1 MKIILALL
9 VALGFID
16 LCVIAA
22 EAIYV
27 SFCGDILTD
36 IDFVDKKDEIR

>member
-1 MKIILALL
+1 MKIILAFL
-9 VALGFID
+9 AAIGFID

-22 EAIYV
+22 WVIYV
-27 SFCGDILTD
+27 SFFGDILTD

>member
-9 VALGFID
+9 AALGFID

-22 EAIYV
+22 GAIYV
-27 SFCGDILTD
+27 SFFGDILID
-36 IDFVDKKDEIR
+36 IDIRDKRHE